1 MNIFEKLPP
10 QIFAPLTGKNN
21 RRSWAL
27 IEKLYDTFFAPDRI
41 PTYTEG
47 YLSTEITK
55 DIERFLLDASWDSED
70 ESDSALTSLNI
81 RANQIYR
88 RLVDTGWLA
97 EERIGHVDYINMR
110 PSIARFIETLI
121 HFINDGPQL
130 LGGNILMVYNQI
142 KSVPEDPRGQT
153 SGFMAAAKS
162 CGQLINTLGSMT
174 MRVKDLMDELAK
186 EAATPVIVRRF
197 FTEHIS
203 DFYIRDFRQLRT
215 RDHPLRLRY
224 EIIETVQRII
234 HNPESRKALLQGYT
248 DQLGEKIDNVEEQ
261 LERDVS
267 KFTKLYDVEIYLE
280 RMDRTIDSAT
290 KRAMALLNYRLKA
303 SERLEEVIR
312 SVASAINE
320 AEKVDITPE
329 RAMLSPMPVL
339 GDYLIRLPVQG
350 RPKPVRTSMK
360 KREINVEEKARRM
373 LRKLMVSHRD
383 ATPAA
388 MKRYVE
394 KHIPVGASIR
404 AADLPIVGVD
414 DAVSYLVLSRLASI
428 STHDPEALKHN
439 PLLRRLDFTASL
451 TEPGKRADTPYFN
464 TPDFAISRKGE

>member
-1 MNIFEKLPP
+1 MNIFERLPP
-10 QIFAPLTGKNN
+10 QIFAPLTGSNN

-55 DIERFLLDASWDSED
+55 DIERFLLDASWESED
-70 ESDSALTSLNI
+70 EADNGLTPLNI

-88 RLVDTGWLA
+88 RLVATGWLA
-97 EERIGHVDYINMR
+97 EEKIGHVDYVNMR
-110 PSIARFIETLI
+110 PLISRLIETLAQLV
-121 HFINDGPQL
+121 NDGPQL

-142 KSVPEDPRGQT
+142 KSVPDDPRGQA
-153 SGFMAAAKS
+153 SGFITAAKS
-162 CGQLINTLGSMT
+162 CGQLINALGSMT

-186 EAATPVIVRRF
+186 EADTPVIVRRF

-203 DFYIRDFRQLRT
+203 NFYIRDFRQLRT

-224 EIIETVQRII
+224 EIIEAVQRII
-234 HNPESRKALLQGYT
+234 HHPQSRKALLEGYN
-248 DQLGEKIDNVEEQ
+248 DQLGGKIDDVEEQ

-267 KFTKLYDVEIYLE
+267 KFTKLYDVEMYLE

-312 SVASAINE
+312 NVASAINL
-320 AEKVDITPE
+320 AEKGGLAPE
-329 RAMLSPMPVL
+329 RAMLSPMPIV
-339 GDYLIRLPVQG
+339 GDYLIRLPVQE
-350 RPKPVRTSMK
+350 RPKPIRTSMK
-360 KREINVEEKARRM
+360 KREIDVEERARRM

-388 MKRYVE
+388 MRRYVE
-394 KHIPVGASIR
+394 RHIQPGVSVR
-404 AADLPIVGVD
+404 AADLPIMGVE
-414 DAVSYLVLSRLASI
+414 DAVAYLVLSRLASI
-428 STHDPEALKHN
+428 STHDPEALKRN
-439 PLLRRLDFTASL
+439 PLLRRLDFAATS
-451 TEPGKRADTPYFN
+451 GDRNQRADTPYFN
-464 TPDFAISRKGE
+464 TPDFVVTRRDD